1 MPRKLPPSTTAADAF
16 DARGFARTLSA
27 EPGVYRMLGEED
39 AVLYV
44 GKARNLRNRVESYF
58 ARGAADARITAMVM
72 QVRRIEVIV
81 TRTEAEALL
90 LEGQLI
96 KALKPRYNIEL
107 RDDKS
112 YPWIKLSAGDG
123 FPRVTFHRGARK
135 APDRYFGPFPTAW
148 AVRETLGLVHKT
160 FQLRQCEDSVFKNR
174 SRPCLQFQI
183 GRCSAP
189 CVGKIDEHDYAASVR
204 HASLVLEGRSSVLI
218 DELNS
223 DMEAAAANLD
233 FERAASRRDQVST
246 LRRILAAQFV
256 QGERGDLDVIV
267 CVSRNGKT
275 CIEVLFFRGGM
286 SLGNRSYFP
295 RYIGEAGDPEI
306 LRAFILQHY
315 TDQTAAPAELLISH
329 AIEDQELVEELL
341 SAQSGKKVR
350 LIHNPRG
357 DRARWLEMATRTAQ
371 SALESELAANS
382 TMRARFEDL
391 RLLLGF
397 EDAPERIECFDISHT
412 QGEGTVAS
420 CVVFD
425 GNGPVKSDYR
435 KFNIEGIQPGDD
447 YAAMRQALERRFRKL
462 SPLAIAEAQ
471 AKAAEAGKVSP
482 ASTGIAPDLLLID
495 GGEGQLKQAIEVLA
509 QLQIEGV
516 LAVGVAKG
524 PERRAGRETLLV
536 GPQMFELQ
544 PGPASP
550 ALHLIQQVRDEAHR
564 FAITGHRGRRSK
576 ARQHSVLEDI
586 PGIGSKRKRA
596 LLKAFG
602 GLRGIQRAGAE
613 DLATVEGIDRGLAQR
628 IFDLFHDR

>member
-1 MPRKLPPSTTAADAF
+1 MPRKPVSSTASIEDF
-16 DARGFARTLSA
+16 DARAFARTLSG
-27 EPGVYRMLGEED
+27 EPGVYQMLGED
-39 AVLYV
+39 DQVLYV

-58 ARGAADARITAMVM
+58 ARGAMDARITSMVM

-112 YPWIKLSAGDG
+112 YPWIRLSAGDG

-135 APDRYFGPFPTAW
+135 SPDRYFGPFPTAW
-148 AVRETLGLVHKT
+148 AVRETLNMVHKT

-204 HASLVLEGRSSVLI
+204 HASLVLEGRSSTLI
-218 DELNS
+218 DELNA
-223 DMEAAAANLD
+223 DMDTASRNLD
-233 FERAASRRDQVST
+233 FERAASRRDQVSA
-246 LRRILAAQFV
+246 LRQILAAQFV

-275 CIEVLFFRGGM
+275 CVEVLFFRGGM

-315 TDQTAAPAELLISH
+315 TDQTSAPAELLISH
-329 AIEDQELVEELL
+329 PIEDQELVEELL

-357 DRARWLEMATRTAQ
+357 DRARWLEMAARTAV

-382 TMRARFEDL
+382 TMRARFENL
-391 RLLLGF
+391 REILGL
-397 EDAPERIECFDISHT
+397 ESSPARIECFDISHT

-425 GNGPVKSDYR
+425 ANGPVKSDYR
-435 KFNIEGIQPGDD
+435 KFNIDGIVPGDD
-447 YAAMRQALERRFRKL
+447 YAAMRQALERRFRRL
-462 SPLAIAEAQ
+462 SPILVEEPSTSPG
-471 AKAAEAGKVSP
+471 KAAKPPGV
-482 ASTGIAPDLLLID
+482 APDLLLID
-495 GGEGQLKQAIEVLA
+495 GGEGQLRQALEVLCE
-509 QLQIEGV
+509 LHIEGV
-516 LAVGVAKG
+516 LSVGVAKG
-524 PERRAGRETLLV
+524 QERKPGHETLLI
-536 GPQMFELQ
+536 GEEMRELK

-550 ALHLIQQVRDEAHR
+550 GLHLIQQVRDEAHR

-586 PGIGSKRKRA
+586 PGIGAKRKRA

-602 GLRGIQRAGAE
+602 GLRGIARAGVE
-613 DLATVEGIDRGLAQR
+613 DLSTVEGIDRALAQR